1 MEKLDRIKIPI
12 AVLLAV
18 TFVISVTIAIV
29 GAADNTVGT
38 GTGGTAN
45 NTSGN
50 GTSGQVTVAK
60 GTGGTETGTEGQVT
74 IVKVC
79 KEPKPTCDGGPSKV
93 VCDKGQWKCA

>member
-1 MEKLDRIKIPI
+1 MKKLDRIKIPI

-38 GTGGTAN
+38 GGTAN

-60 GTGGTETGTEGQVT
+60 GTGGTEGQVT

-79 KEPKPTCDGGPSKV
+79 QEPKPTCDGGPSKV